1 MSLLAALSAVSYFLC
16 HDTFWSMIAIILVL
30 GVPGVVMA
38 LWRKNIGWCFLVVL
52 GILFGSVNAFTGHVV
67 NSLFLN
73 AFGVRGSAV
82 IVHSTET
89 NTMLNYQYV
98 WEHNVVLKTAGGQ
111 DVPTTFATD
120 TASIYPVRNEILI
133 PPEGQTF
140 VVKYVPGF
148 ERNFVIMS
156 DESEYGRERLIRA
169 DLEPVKK
176 AEAQLAVSPANRAFV
191 DEYRGA
197 LRMFLQK
204 HRGDADP
211 ALVSDCEQKLHTLG
225 AASQ

>member
-1 MSLLAALSAVSYFLC
+1 MLAIVLLFGL
-16 HDTFWSMIAIILVL
+16 
-30 GVPGVVMA
+30 PGVVMM
-38 LWRKNIGWCFLVVL
+38 LWKKDMGWGFLVVL
-52 GILFGSVNAFTGHVV
+52 GIVFGGINAFTSHIV

-82 IVHSTET
+82 IVHARET

-98 WEHNVVLKTAGGQ
+98 WEYDVVLKTSDGK
-111 DVPTTFATD
+111 DVAATFTTD
-120 TASIYPVRNEILI
+120 TSSIYPVRNEILI
-133 PPEGQTF
+133 PPEGQSF

-156 DESEYGRERLIRA
+156 DESEYGRERAIRA

-176 AEAQLAVSPANRAFV
+176 AEGQLAADPANQAFI
-191 DEYRGA
+191 EEARGA
-197 LRMFLQK
+197 LQTFLKK

-211 ALVSDCEQKLHTLG
+211 SLVSDCEQRLNALG
-225 AASQ
+225 PASK

>member
-1 MSLLAALSAVSYFLC
+1 MSTLSAISYFLC
-16 HDTFWSMIAIILVL
+16 HDSMLAMLSIILL
-30 GVPGVVMA
+30 FGLLGVVMMR
-38 LWRKNIGWCFLVVL
+38 WKKNSGWLFLGVIGVMFG
-52 GILFGSVNAFTGHVV
+52 GINAFTGHIV

-73 AFGVRGSAV
+73 AFGVRGNGV
-82 IVHSTET
+82 IVHSKET
-89 NTMLNYQYV
+89 NYMLNYQYV
-98 WEHNVVLKTAGGQ
+98 WEHDVVLKTADGQ
-111 DVPTTFATD
+111 DVATTFTTD

-156 DESEYGRERLIRA
+156 DESEYGKERLIRA

-176 AEAQLAVSPANRAFV
+176 AEGQLAADPSNQAFI

-197 LRMFLQK
+197 LQAFLQK

-211 ALVSDCEQKLHTLG
+211 SLVSDCEQRLNALG
-225 AASQ
+225 PSSK